1 MRHLFVAAIVAA
13 AAICGH
19 AQAQEAVRLN
29 ANAATGDQLK
39 GVPGLT
45 EAQVAAILTN
55 RPFADT
61 AAYDAAVGGGLTP
74 EQKAALYARIFV
86 PIDLNKAPR
95 NQIMLIPGMTRRM
108 AHEFEEYR
116 PYKSLDQFNKEIGK
130 YVDAAEVARLRS
142 YVELK

>member
-1 MRHLFVAAIVAA
+1 MRRLIVAA
-13 AAICGH
+13 LFAAAVCGA
-19 AQAQEAVRLN
+19 AQAQEPSRLN
-29 ANAATGDQLK
+29 ANAATAEQLK
-39 GVPGLT
+39 GVEGLT
-45 EAQVAAILTN
+45 PAQAATILSK

-61 AAYDAAVGGGLTP
+61 GAYDAAVGTGLSA
-74 EQKAALYARIFV
+74 EQKSALYARLFV

-95 NQIMLIPGMTRRM
+95 AQIMLIPGITRKM